1 MTPLLTASGLADYG
15 LSTGPELVVNPGE
28 IIVVT
33 GDLPTTADLLW
44 VLAGQAHSAGV
55 TVTHDEGSRRRR
67 SRRGRPASML
77 IPQGNALAR
86 ILTALENV
94 VFPLIASGIP
104 PAAAHERAALILGE
118 LGLAESHGHLVEE
131 LSGGQQQRLA
141 IARALSLN
149 PAVILADDPTSDLDA
164 ANRAHVLDLLAR
176 HASDGGAVVI
186 ASTDPDVAAMPG
198 ARLIDAISLAEPGG
212 KFL

>member
-28 IIVVT
+28 IIVIT

-44 VLAGQAHSAGV
+44 VLAGQAHPAGV
-55 TVTHDEGSRRRR
+55 TVTHDGGSRRRR
-67 SRRGRPASML
+67 GRRGRPATML

-94 VFPLIASGIP
+94 VFPLIASGMP

-186 ASTDPDVAAMPG
+186 ASTDPDVAAMPA

-212 KFL
+212 RFR

>member
-94 VFPLIASGIP
+94 VFPLIASGMP

>member
-67 SRRGRPASML
+67 SRRGRPATML

-94 VFPLIASGIP
+94 VFPLIASGMP

>member
-28 IIVVT
+28 IIVIT

-67 SRRGRPASML
+67 SRRGRPATML

-212 KFL
+212 KLL

>member
-28 IIVVT
+28 IIVIT

-67 SRRGRPASML
+67 SRRGRPATML

-94 VFPLIASGIP
+94 VFPLIASGMP

-212 KFL
+212 RLL

>member
-28 IIVVT
+28 IIVIT

-67 SRRGRPASML
+67 SRRGRPATML

-164 ANRAHVLDLLAR
+164 ANRLRVLDLLAR

-212 KFL
+212 KLL

>member
-28 IIVVT
+28 IIVIT

-67 SRRGRPASML
+67 SRRGRPATML

>member
-28 IIVVT
+28 IIVIT

-44 VLAGQAHSAGV
+44 VLAGRAHSAGV

-67 SRRGRPASML
+67 SRRGRPASMH

-212 KFL
+212 RFR